1 MSPTLQAVANS
12 QQMSTPNPPSAV
24 SEKHLATLA
33 QRPASALAAS
43 TLHLA
48 NLLQSALDLEKLI
61 EVFAEEVN
69 RLLPLSGLEY
79 VNMEERVRLMLGR
92 EGPHSNSYDLVVLDR
107 SLGVIAFRGDEP
119 LEEDQLRQLEALICA
134 LVYPL
139 RNALMYKRA
148 LDTALQDPVTGINN
162 RAALNATID
171 REVNLSHRHGYALS
185 VIMLDLDHFKRIN
198 DEHGHVAGDTVL
210 RTVAGRITDCTRG
223 SDMAFRYGGEEFTV
237 VLSNTDTD
245 GAALLA
251 ERIRKAIAATPIIID
266 DFEVTVTVSMGV
278 STLEAGDSAATLIN
292 RADAALYD
300 AKTAGRNRVMIQ
312 TGAHSASS

>member
-12 QQMSTPNPPSAV
+12 QKSSAANPPSEV

-48 NLLQSALDLEKLI
+48 NLLQSALELEKLI

-69 RLLPLSGLEY
+69 RLLPLSGMEY
-79 VNMEERVRLMLGR
+79 VNMEEQVRLTLGR
-92 EGPHSNSYDLVVLDR
+92 EGPHSNTYDLVVLDR
-107 SLGVIAFRGDEP
+107 SLGVITFRGDEP
-119 LEEDQLRQLEALICA
+119 LEEDQLQQLEALICA

-148 LDTALQDPVTGINN
+148 LDTALKDPVTGINN

-198 DEHGHVAGDTVL
+198 DEHGHLAGDTVL

-237 VLSNTDTD
+237 VLSNTDID

-251 ERIRKAIAATPIIID
+251 DRIRKTIAATPTIID
-266 DFEVTVTVSMGV
+266 GFEIAVTVSMGV
-278 STLEAGDSAATLIN
+278 STLEAGDSAATLLS

-312 TGAHSASS
+312 TGAHPCAS

>member
-12 QQMSTPNPPSAV
+12 QKSSAANPPSEV

-48 NLLQSALDLEKLI
+48 NLLQSALELDKLM

-69 RLLPLSGLEY
+69 RLLPLSGMEY
-79 VNMEERVRLMLGR
+79 VNMEEQVRLILGR
-92 EGPHSNSYDLVVLDR
+92 EGPHSNTYDLVVLDR
-107 SLGVIAFRGDEP
+107 SLGVITFRGDEP
-119 LEEDQLRQLEALICA
+119 LEEDQLQQLEALICA

-148 LDTALQDPVTGINN
+148 LDTALKDPVTGINN

-198 DEHGHVAGDTVL
+198 DEHGHLAGDTVL

-223 SDMAFRYGGEEFTV
+223 SDMVFRYGGEEFTV
-237 VLSNTDTD
+237 VLSNTDID

-251 ERIRKAIAATPIIID
+251 DRIRKTIATTPTIID
-266 DFEVTVTVSMGV
+266 GFEIAVTVSMGV
-278 STLEAGDSAATLIN
+278 STLEAGDSAATLLS

-312 TGAHSASS
+312 TGAQPSAL

>member
-1 MSPTLQAVANS
+1 MSPTLQAVANR
-12 QQMSTPNPPSAV
+12 QDMTAPTPHSAV
-24 SEKHLATLA
+24 SEKDLATLA

-48 NLLQSALDLEKLI
+48 NLLQSALELDKLI
-61 EVFAEEVN
+61 EVFADEVN

-79 VNMEERVRLMLGR
+79 VNREEQVMLTLGR
-92 EGPHSNSYDLVVLDR
+92 EGRHSNSYDLVVLDK
-107 SLGVIAFRGDEP
+107 SLGVITFRGDDR
-119 LEEDQLRQLEALICA
+119 LEDSHLQQLEALICA

-148 LDTALQDPVTGINN
+148 LDTALKDPVTGINN

-198 DEHGHVAGDTVL
+198 DKYGHLAGDTVL
-210 RTVAGRITDCTRG
+210 RTLAGRVTDCTRG
-223 SDMAFRYGGEEFTV
+223 SDMVFRYGGEEFTV
-237 VLSNTDTD
+237 VLSNTEID

-251 ERIRKAIAATPIIID
+251 ERIRKAIAAVPILID
-266 DFEVTVTVSMGV
+266 DFEIPVTVSIGV
-278 STLEAGDSAATLIN
+278 STLETGDTSASLIN

-312 TGAHSASS
+312 TGAPSPAA

>member
-1 MSPTLQAVANS
+1 MSPTLQAVADS
-12 QQMSTPNPPSAV
+12 QDMTAPTPHSAV
-24 SEKHLATLA
+24 SEKSLATLA

-48 NLLQSALDLEKLI
+48 NLLQSALELDKLI
-61 EVFAEEVN
+61 EVFADEVN

-79 VNMEERVRLMLGR
+79 VNREEQVMLTLGR
-92 EGPHSNSYDLVVLDR
+92 EGRHSNSYDLVVLDK
-107 SLGVIAFRGDEP
+107 SLGVITFRGDDR
-119 LEEDQLRQLEALICA
+119 LEESHLQQLEALICA

-148 LDTALQDPVTGINN
+148 LDTALKDPVTGINN

-198 DEHGHVAGDTVL
+198 DKYGHLAGDTVL
-210 RTVAGRITDCTRG
+210 RTLAGRVTDCTRG
-223 SDMAFRYGGEEFTV
+223 SDMVFRYGGEEFTV
-237 VLSNTDTD
+237 VLSNTEID

-251 ERIRKAIAATPIIID
+251 ERIRKAIAAVPIVID
-266 DFEVTVTVSMGV
+266 DFEIPVTVSIGV
-278 STLEAGDSAATLIN
+278 STLETGDTSASLIN

-312 TGAHSASS
+312 TGAPSPSV

>member
-1 MSPTLQAVANS
+1 MSPTLQAVANIQKS
-12 QQMSTPNPPSAV
+12 SVADPPSAV

-33 QRPASALAAS
+33 QRPASALGAS

-48 NLLQSALDLEKLI
+48 NVLQSALELDKLI

-69 RLLPLSGLEY
+69 RLLPLSGMEY
-79 VNMEERVRLMLGR
+79 TNMEEQVRLMLGR

-107 SLGVIAFRGDEP
+107 SLGVITFRGDEP
-119 LEEDQLRQLEALICA
+119 LEEEQLRQLEALICA

-148 LDTALQDPVTGINN
+148 LDTALKDPVTGINN

-185 VIMLDLDHFKRIN
+185 VVMLDLDHFKRIN
-198 DEHGHVAGDTVL
+198 DEHGHLAGDTVL
-210 RTVAGRITDCTRG
+210 RAVAGRITDCTRG
-223 SDMAFRYGGEEFTV
+223 SDMVFRYGGEEFTV
-237 VLSNTDTD
+237 VLSNTDID

-251 ERIRKAIAATPIIID
+251 DRIRKAIAATPIIID
-266 DFEVTVTVSMGV
+266 GFEIAVTVSMGV
-278 STLEAGDSAATLIN
+278 STLEAGDSAATLLN

-312 TGAHSASS
+312 TGVHTSTL

>member
-1 MSPTLQAVANS
+1 MSPTLHAVANS

-48 NLLQSALDLEKLI
+48 NLLQSALELEKLI

-79 VNMEERVRLMLGR
+79 VNMDERVRLILGR
-92 EGPHSNSYDLVVLDR
+92 EGPHSNSYDLVVRDR
-107 SLGVIAFRGDEP
+107 SLGVITFRGDEP
-119 LEEDQLRQLEALICA
+119 LGEDQLRQLEALICA

-210 RTVAGRITDCTRG
+210 RIVAGRITDCTRG

-266 DFEVTVTVSMGV
+266 DFEITVTVSVGV

-312 TGAHSASS
+312 TGAHSASF

>member
-1 MSPTLQAVANS
+1 MSPTLQAVAHS
-12 QQMSTPNPPSAV
+12 HDMTAPTSPPAV
-24 SEKHLATLA
+24 SEKNLATLA

-48 NLLQSALDLEKLI
+48 NLLQSALELEKLI
-61 EVFAEEVN
+61 EVFADEVN

-79 VNMEERVRLMLGR
+79 VNREEQVMLTLGR
-92 EGPHSNSYDLVVLDR
+92 EGRHSNSYDLVVLDK
-107 SLGVIAFRGDEP
+107 SLGVITFRGDDR
-119 LEEDQLRQLEALICA
+119 LEESHLQQLEALICA

-148 LDTALQDPVTGINN
+148 LDTALKDPVTGINN

-185 VIMLDLDHFKRIN
+185 VVMLDLDHFKRIN
-198 DEHGHVAGDTVL
+198 DKYGHLAGDTVL
-210 RTVAGRITDCTRG
+210 RTLAGRITDCTRG
-223 SDMAFRYGGEEFTV
+223 SDMVFRYGGEEFTV
-237 VLSNTDTD
+237 VLSNTEID

-251 ERIRKAIAATPIIID
+251 ERIRKAIAAIPIVID
-266 DFEVTVTVSMGV
+266 DFEIPVTVSIGV
-278 STLEAGDSAATLIN
+278 STLETGDTSATLIN

-312 TGAHSASS
+312 TGAPSPAT

>member
-1 MSPTLQAVANS
+1 MLQAVANS
-12 QQMSTPNPPSAV
+12 QKSSAANPPSEV

-48 NLLQSALDLEKLI
+48 NLLQSALELEKLI

-69 RLLPLSGLEY
+69 RLLPLSGMEY
-79 VNMEERVRLMLGR
+79 VNMEEQVRLILGR
-92 EGPHSNSYDLVVLDR
+92 EGPHSNTYDLVVLDR
-107 SLGVIAFRGDEP
+107 SLGVITFRGDEP
-119 LEEDQLRQLEALICA
+119 LEEDQLQQLEALICA

-148 LDTALQDPVTGINN
+148 LDTALKDPVTGINN

-198 DEHGHVAGDTVL
+198 DEHGHLAGDTVL

-223 SDMAFRYGGEEFTV
+223 SDMVFRYGGEEFTV
-237 VLSNTDTD
+237 VLSNTDID

-251 ERIRKAIAATPIIID
+251 DRIRKTIAATPTIID
-266 DFEVTVTVSMGV
+266 GFEIAVTVSMGV
-278 STLEAGDSAATLIN
+278 STLEAGDSAATLLS

-312 TGAHSASS
+312 TGAQPSAL

>member
-12 QQMSTPNPPSAV
+12 HDMTAPTPPSAV
-24 SEKHLATLA
+24 SEKNLATLA

-48 NLLQSALDLEKLI
+48 NLLQSALELEKLI
-61 EVFAEEVN
+61 EVFADEVN

-79 VNMEERVRLMLGR
+79 VNREEQVMLTLGSEGR
-92 EGPHSNSYDLVVLDR
+92 HSNSYDLVVLDK
-107 SLGVIAFRGDEP
+107 SLGVITFRGDDR
-119 LEEDQLRQLEALICA
+119 LEESHLQQLEALICA

-148 LDTALQDPVTGINN
+148 LDTALKDPVTGINN

-198 DEHGHVAGDTVL
+198 DEYGHLAGDTVL
-210 RTVAGRITDCTRG
+210 RTLAGRITDCTRG
-223 SDMAFRYGGEEFTV
+223 SDMVFRYGGEEFTV
-237 VLSNTDTD
+237 VLSNTEID

-251 ERIRKAIAATPIIID
+251 ERIRKAIASIPIVID
-266 DFEVTVTVSMGV
+266 DFEIPVTVSIGV
-278 STLEAGDSAATLIN
+278 STLETGDTSATLIN
-292 RADAALYD
+292 RADVALYD

-312 TGAHSASS
+312 TGAPSPAT

>member
-12 QQMSTPNPPSAV
+12 QKSSAANPPSEV

-48 NLLQSALDLEKLI
+48 NLLQSALELDKLM

-69 RLLPLSGLEY
+69 RLLPLSGMEY
-79 VNMEERVRLMLGR
+79 VNMEEQVRLILGR
-92 EGPHSNSYDLVVLDR
+92 EGPHSNTYDLVVLDR
-107 SLGVIAFRGDEP
+107 SLGVITFRGDEP
-119 LEEDQLRQLEALICA
+119 LEEDQLQQLEALICA

-148 LDTALQDPVTGINN
+148 LDTALKDPVTGINN

-198 DEHGHVAGDTVL
+198 DEHGHLAGDTVL

-223 SDMAFRYGGEEFTV
+223 SDMVFRYGGEEFTV
-237 VLSNTDTD
+237 VLSNTDID

-251 ERIRKAIAATPIIID
+251 DRIRKAIAATPIIID
-266 DFEVTVTVSMGV
+266 GFEIAVTVSMGV
-278 STLEAGDSAATLIN
+278 STLEAEDSAATLLS

-312 TGAHSASS
+312 TGAHPSAL

>member
-1 MSPTLQAVANS
+1 MLQAVANS
-12 QQMSTPNPPSAV
+12 QKSSAANPPSEV

-48 NLLQSALDLEKLI
+48 NLLQSALELEKLI

-69 RLLPLSGLEY
+69 RLLPLSGMEY
-79 VNMEERVRLMLGR
+79 VNMEEQVRLILGR
-92 EGPHSNSYDLVVLDR
+92 EGPHSNTYDLVVLDR
-107 SLGVIAFRGDEP
+107 SLGVITFRGDEP
-119 LEEDQLRQLEALICA
+119 LEEDQLQQLEALICA

-148 LDTALQDPVTGINN
+148 LDTALKDPVTGINN

-198 DEHGHVAGDTVL
+198 DEHGHLAGDTVL

-223 SDMAFRYGGEEFTV
+223 SDMVFRYGGEEFTV
-237 VLSNTDTD
+237 VLSNTDID

-251 ERIRKAIAATPIIID
+251 DRIRKTIAATPTIID
-266 DFEVTVTVSMGV
+266 GFEIAVTVSMGV
-278 STLEAGDSAATLIN
+278 STLEAGDSAATLLS

-312 TGAHSASS
+312 TGAHPSAL

>member
-12 QQMSTPNPPSAV
+12 QKSSAANPPSEV

-48 NLLQSALDLEKLI
+48 NLLQSALELEKLI

-69 RLLPLSGLEY
+69 RLLPLSGMEY
-79 VNMEERVRLMLGR
+79 VNMEEQVRLILGR
-92 EGPHSNSYDLVVLDR
+92 EGPHSNTYDLVVLDR
-107 SLGVIAFRGDEP
+107 SLGVITFRGDEP
-119 LEEDQLRQLEALICA
+119 LEEDQLQQLEALICA

-148 LDTALQDPVTGINN
+148 LDTALKDPVTGINN

-198 DEHGHVAGDTVL
+198 DEHGHLAGDTVL

-223 SDMAFRYGGEEFTV
+223 SDMVFRYGGEEFTV
-237 VLSNTDTD
+237 VLSNTDID

-251 ERIRKAIAATPIIID
+251 DRIRKTIATTPTIID
-266 DFEVTVTVSMGV
+266 GFEIAVTVSMGV
-278 STLEAGDSAATLIN
+278 STLEAGDSAATLLS

-312 TGAHSASS
+312 TGAQPSAL

>member
-12 QQMSTPNPPSAV
+12 QRSSAANPPSAV

-48 NLLQSALDLEKLI
+48 NLLQSALELDKLM

-69 RLLPLSGLEY
+69 RLLPLSGMEY
-79 VNMEERVRLMLGR
+79 VNMEEQVRLILGR
-92 EGPHSNSYDLVVLDR
+92 EGPHSNTYDLVVLDR
-107 SLGVIAFRGDEP
+107 SLGVITFRGDEP
-119 LEEDQLRQLEALICA
+119 LEEDQLQQLEALICA

-148 LDTALQDPVTGINN
+148 LDTALKDPVTGINN

-198 DEHGHVAGDTVL
+198 DEHGHLAGDTVL

-223 SDMAFRYGGEEFTV
+223 SDMVFRYGGEEFTV
-237 VLSNTDTD
+237 VLSNTDID

-251 ERIRKAIAATPIIID
+251 DRIRKAIAATPIIID
-266 DFEVTVTVSMGV
+266 GFEIAVTVSMGV
-278 STLEAGDSAATLIN
+278 STLEAEDSAATLLS

-312 TGAHSASS
+312 TGAHPSAL

>member
-1 MSPTLQAVANS
+1 MSPTLQAIANS
-12 QQMSTPNPPSAV
+12 PKMSAPNPPAAV

-48 NLLQSALDLEKLI
+48 NLLQSALELDKLI

-79 VNMEERVRLMLGR
+79 VNMEEQVRLMLGR
-92 EGPHSNSYDLVVLDR
+92 EGPHSNTYDLVVLDR
-107 SLGVIAFRGDEP
+107 SLGVISFRGDEP
-119 LEEDQLRQLEALICA
+119 LEEDQVHQLEALICA

-148 LDTALQDPVTGINN
+148 LDTALKDPVTGINN

-185 VIMLDLDHFKRIN
+185 VIMLDLDHFKRVN
-198 DEHGHVAGDTVL
+198 DEHGHLAGDTVL
-210 RTVAGRITDCTRG
+210 RTVAGRISDCTRG
-223 SDMAFRYGGEEFTV
+223 SDMVFRYGGEEFTV
-237 VLSNTDTD
+237 VLSNTDID

-251 ERIRKAIAATPIIID
+251 ERIRKAIAAMPIVID
-266 DFEVTVTVSMGV
+266 DLEISVTVSMGV
-278 STLEAGDSAATLIN
+278 STLEAGDSAATLLN

-312 TGAHSASS
+312 TGAHCASG